1 MHSVGGGEGAPR
13 VGVSL
18 VLLALLVGAAPAR
31 AAGQAAPPASSAS
44 PSTSPEKPSGEAAA
58 PEEEE
63 VHSQVAS
70 FAITRL
76 TDSPAVVTAVSSEEI
91 RSSGARDLMDVLL
104 LVPGFFFGVD
114 VQGNIGPGFRGLWG
128 VEGKILLLIDG
139 KEMNEQLYSTVQL
152 GHEFPVELIER
163 VEVVRGPGSVIYGGN
178 AELAV
183 VNVITRNAQGS
194 TDLLASATYGQMG
207 TTYGRRGGVVSGR
220 LVVEQVPGLSSFF
233 SAAYSQGQRSDA
245 LYRDF
250 AGTEVSMIGASEM
263 DMLTIQ
269 GGVSFRDFQLS
280 VLYHRLDTNGIDGF
294 DVALTQPAASNFDSL
309 HADAS
314 YTFRP
319 AERLEI
325 TPRFTFSQQS
335 PYRNL
340 DPTSDFFYDKTFTRL
355 RGRLTG
361 RWAPVDFL
369 QITAGADVI
378 ADQAVLNEPA
388 GPGLQ
393 TAFNTDQSFI
403 AYQNYAG
410 FLELYSENPIVTA
423 VAGARYEHHS
433 LFGDS
438 FVPRLVLL
446 RSFGPFSA
454 KALASAAFRAPGVE
468 DINLGANVGPE
479 HTTAF
484 ELEASFRPAEG
495 HVLSLNAFDASIRD
509 PIVYSYNAA
518 SGSEAY
524 QNLGRLGSRGFEL
537 EYHLHQSWGRIGL
550 SYSFYTPAG
559 VNDVASYQVPGHSEA
574 FAGMPTNK
582 LAFTGHFKVLPW
594 LSIDPTAVLL
604 GDRYA
609 VEAPDDVTGVAPV
622 EVLPTQLLANLFLRA
637 ENVGVR
643 GLEIGAG
650 VYNILGADFRVA
662 QPYDGGHAPLPVFSR
677 EFLLR
682 LTYSLDV
689 GAASEPEPEPVK

>member
-1 MHSVGGGEGAPR
+1 MHSVGRGERALRAGVPLLLLLGLAGAGP
-13 VGVSL
+13 S
-18 VLLALLVGAAPAR
+18 R
-31 AAGQAAPPASSAS
+31 AADEAKAAPPAA
-44 PSTSPEKPSGEAAA
+44 GADAA
-58 PEEEE
+58 PPEEE

-76 TDSPAVVTAVSSEEI
+76 TDSPAVVTAVSAEEI

-194 TDLLASATYGQMG
+194 TDVLASATYGQMG
-207 TTYGRRGGVVSGR
+207 ATYGRRGGVVSGR
-220 LVVEQVPGLSSFF
+220 LVVEQVPGLSTFLSASF
-233 SAAYSQGQRSDA
+233 SQGQRSDA
-245 LYRDF
+245 MYRDF
-250 AGTEVSMIGASEM
+250 AGTQVSMDGASQL
-263 DMLTIQ
+263 DPLVIQ

-294 DVALTQPAASNFDSL
+294 DAALTTPAVSNFDAL

-319 AERLEI
+319 ADRLEI
-325 TPRFTFSQQS
+325 VPRVTFSLQS
-335 PYRNL
+335 PYRNT
-340 DPTSDFFYDKTFTRL
+340 DATTDFFYDKTFTRL
-355 RGRLTG
+355 RGRLLG
-361 RWAPVDFL
+361 RWAPFDFL
-369 QITAGADVI
+369 QLTGGADVY
-378 ADQAVLNEPA
+378 ADQAVLNAPA

-393 TAFNTDQSFI
+393 TQFNEGVDQVS
-403 AYQNYAG
+403 YQNFAG
-410 FLELYSENPIVTA
+410 FLEAYSENPIVTA

-468 DINLGANVGPE
+468 DISLGANVRPE
-479 HTTAF
+479 RTTAF
-484 ELEASFRPAEG
+484 ELEAAFRPAEG
-495 HVLSLNAFDASIRD
+495 HVLSLNAFDASVLD
-509 PIVYSYNAA
+509 PIIYSYDAA
-518 SGSEAY
+518 TATEAY
-524 QNLGRLGSRGFEL
+524 RNLGRLGSRGFEL
-537 EYHLHQSWGRIGL
+537 EYHVRGTWGRGAV

-559 VNDVASYQVPGHSEA
+559 QNDVQSYLVPGHPEA
-574 FAGMPTNK
+574 FGGMPTHK
-582 LAFTGHFKVLPW
+582 LAFSGHFKALPW

-604 GDRYA
+604 GERYA
-609 VEAPDDVTGVAPV
+609 VQAPDEVTGVSAV
-622 EVLPTQLLANLFLRA
+622 DVLPTQLLANIFVRA
-637 ENVGVR
+637 ENIPVR

-650 VYNILGADFRVA
+650 VYNILGTDFRVA

-677 EFLLR
+677 EFLVR
-682 LTYSLDV
+682 VSYSLE
-689 GAASEPEPEPVK
+689 AAAAEPEQAQESDKAK

>member
-1 MHSVGGGEGAPR
+1 MYSVGRGERALR
-13 VGVSL
+13 AGVP
-18 VLLALLVGAAPAR
+18 VLLLLGLAGAAPAPD
-31 AAGQAAPPASSAS
+31 APPA
-44 PSTSPEKPSGEAAA
+44 
-58 PEEEE
+58 EEEE

-76 TDSPAVVTAVSSEEI
+76 TDSPAVVTAVSAEEI

-194 TDLLASATYGQMG
+194 TDVLASATYGQLG
-207 TTYGRRGGVVSGR
+207 GTYGRRGGVISGR
-220 LVVEQVPGLSSFF
+220 LVVEQVPGLSTFLSASF
-233 SAAYSQGQRSDA
+233 SQGQRSDA
-245 LYRDF
+245 TYRDF
-250 AGTEVSMIGASEM
+250 AGTQVSMAGASQL
-263 DMLTIQ
+263 DPLVIQ
-269 GGVSFRDFQLS
+269 GGISFRDFQLS
-280 VLYHRLDTNGIDGF
+280 VLYHRLDTDGIDGF
-294 DVALTQPAASNFDSL
+294 DAALTTPAVSNFEAL

-325 TPRFTFSQQS
+325 VPRVTLSVQS
-335 PYRNL
+335 PYRNT
-340 DPTSDFFYDKTFTRL
+340 DDTTDFFYDKTFTRL
-355 RGRLTG
+355 RGRLMG

-369 QITAGADVI
+369 QLTGGADVYS
-378 ADQAVLNEPA
+378 DQAVLNAPA

-393 TAFNTDQSFI
+393 TQFNEGLNQVS
-403 AYQNYAG
+403 YQNYAG
-410 FLELYSENPIVTA
+410 FLEAYSENPIVTA

-468 DINLGANVGPE
+468 DISLGAGVRPE
-479 HTTAF
+479 HTTAL
-484 ELEASFRPAEG
+484 ELEAAFRHLEG
-495 HVLSLNAFDASIRD
+495 HVLSLNAFDASIQD
-509 PIVYSYNAA
+509 PIIYSYDAVTA
-518 SGSEAY
+518 TEAY
-524 QNLGRLGSRGFEL
+524 RNLGRLGSRGFEL
-537 EYHLHQSWGRIGL
+537 EYHLRGTWGRGAV

-559 VNDVASYQVPGHSEA
+559 LNDVQSYLVPGHPEA
-574 FAGMPTNK
+574 FGGMPTHK
-582 LAFTGHFKVLPW
+582 LAFNGHFKVLPW

-604 GDRYA
+604 GERYA
-609 VEAPDDVTGVAPV
+609 VEAPDEVTGVSAV
-622 EVLPTQLLANLFLRA
+622 DVLPTQLLANIFVRA

-643 GLEIGAG
+643 GLELGAG
-650 VYNILGADFRVA
+650 VYNILGTDFRVA

-677 EFLLR
+677 EFLVR
-682 LTYSLDV
+682 VSYSLD
-689 GAASEPEPEPVK
+689 AAAAAEPEQAPEPEKAK